1 MELSPGIRH
10 NIQPRE
16 EVAYIVPEG
25 ELELLGSL
33 NFTATLLLSI
43 AGALASI
50 AATTA
55 LNASSP
61 WTIAECVGVVGSSFG
76 ALALIVW
83 CRREALQ
90 SRSLIAR
97 IKRRP
102 KPKRESNGN
111 GGGVGKTPTGG

>member
-33 NFTATLLLSI
+33 NFTATLLLSL

-55 LNASSP
+55 LNASGQ
-61 WTIAECVGVVGSSFG
+61 WTITECIVVFGFSSG

-90 SRSLIAR
+90 GKSLIAR

-102 KPKRESNGN
+102 KPRRESNGN
-111 GGGVGKTPTGG
+111 GGGGRRPNE